1 MFMFCP
7 TCGEM
12 AFIRDGNGDEKTY
25 YERVESSVNKGW
37 AWWQEDKPVPEN
49 YNPDGSRKGD
59 EKENS
64 DDEASFEN
72 SSPKNLLRPK
82 KVKSAYE
89 LDYDEWK
96 LLGENIDPF
105 NIVEKGKE
113 LEKKGVKYAQCKNYL
128 CNYHGPAKKLDI
140 GGKEI
145 DFDELTSSV
154 EVETREYEIIKD
166 SDKMQGI
173 LTTDTYMCPKCD
185 CIEVFAYLEQTRS
198 SDEPETRMLTCKNC
212 GHGWR
217 EY

>member
-25 YERVESSVNKGW
+25 YERVESSVNQGW
-37 AWWQEDKPVPEN
+37 VWWQEEKPVLED
-49 YNPDGSRKGD
+49 YNSDGSRKGN
-59 EKENS
+59 EQGLSKS
-64 DDEASFEN
+64 
-72 SSPKNLLRPK
+72 K
-82 KVKSAYE
+82 KTDYE
-89 LDYDEWK
+89 IDYDKWK
-96 LLGENIDPF
+96 FSGENLDHF
-105 NIVEKGKE
+105 NIVGKGKE
-113 LEKKGVKYAQCKNYL
+113 LEKKGIKYAQCKNFL